1 RPVGRVGSR
10 VLNETGTKKTGTTT
24 TYLDTNV
31 DVRFSMSEM
40 MAEAQ
45 KGAIAAQLQLQA
57 DIAQIEALNDA
68 RKTFN
73 ELVMNVAKDASGT
86 DRDKEPKAWRDALAR
101 NGRYRSERKEAPRKP
116 TLDEVVPLAYL
127 PRFGELTMVNLQRI
141 VTAPPDT

>member
-1 RPVGRVGSR
+1 VASR
-10 VLNETGTKKTGTTT
+10 VLSETGTKKTGTTT
-24 TYLDTNV
+24 TYLDTDV
-31 DVRFSMSEM
+31 DVRVSMSEM
-40 MAEAQ
+40 MVEAQ
-45 KGAIAAQLQLQA
+45 KGAISAQLQLQA

-73 ELVMNVAKDASGT
+73 ELVMNVAKDASGK
-86 DRDKEPKAWRDALAR
+86 DLGKEPKAWRDALAR
-101 NGRYRSERKEAPRKP
+101 NGRYRKDRKETPRKP